1 MDSIADL
8 CLAFD
13 GTYAG
18 DAMRTLSELYTQIEL
33 ETSSFCKQ
41 HEIDCAEGC
50 GTCCEHFMP
59 DITTAEARLVAAYL
73 LFVKRDR
80 ALMDRVLEFAGNT
93 SGPCPLYR
101 FDSPYHCSVYAARP
115 LICRLFGACASQDK
129 EGNALFRRCR
139 FNKEETM
146 PLLLKFTEDV
156 PVMQDYS
163 YALRSLDDG
172 EGVVGYLPEKVAS
185 MMDQLQ
191 FLARMLEFDDSNP
204 DDTPNPLA
212 S

>member
-8 CLAFD
+8 CSAFE

-18 DAMRTLSELYTQIEL
+18 QAMRALSELYSQIEQ
-33 ETSSFCKQ
+33 ETTEFCKQ
-41 HEIDCAEGC
+41 HQIACGEGC

-59 DITTAEARLVAAYL
+59 DITTSEARLVAAYL
-73 LFVKRDR
+73 LFVKKDK
-80 ALMDRVLEFAGNT
+80 ALLERVQAFAGNT
-93 SGPCPLYR
+93 TGPCPLYR

-129 EGNALFRRCR
+129 KGNALFRRCKY
-139 FNKEETM
+139 NKEETM
-146 PLLLKFTEDV
+146 PLLLKFSNDV

-163 YALRSLDDG
+163 YALRSLDDR
-172 EGVVGYLPEKVAS
+172 EGTVGYLPEKVAS

-191 FLARMLEFDDSNP
+191 FLARMLDFDDPNP

>member
-41 HEIDCAEGC
+41 HEIACAEGC

>member
-8 CLAFD
+8 CDAFR

-18 DAMRTLSELYTQIEL
+18 DAMRTLSELYAQIEQ

-41 HEIDCAEGC
+41 YAIACGDGC

-73 LFVKRDR
+73 LFVKRDK
-80 ALMDRVLEFAGNT
+80 ALIDRVQEFAGNT

-101 FDSPYHCSVYAARP
+101 FDSPYHCSVYPARP
-115 LICRLFGACASQDK
+115 LICRLFGACANQDK

-163 YALRSLDDG
+163 YALRSLDDA

-191 FLARMLEFDDSNP
+191 FLARMLDFDDSNP

>member
-8 CLAFD
+8 CSAFD

-18 DAMRTLSELYTQIEL
+18 DAMRTLSELYNQIEH
-33 ETSSFCKQ
+33 ETSLFCKQ
-41 HEIDCAEGC
+41 YAIACAEGC

-73 LFVKRDR
+73 LFVKRDK

-93 SGPCPLYR
+93 NGPCPLYR
-101 FDSPYHCSVYAARP
+101 FDSPYHCSVYPARP
-115 LICRLFGACASQDK
+115 LICRLFGACANQDK
-129 EGNALFRRCR
+129 EGNAIFRRCR

-146 PLLLKFTEDV
+146 PLLLKFADDV

-191 FLARMLEFDDSNP
+191 FLARMLDFDDSNP